1 MSEPA
6 STELVTE
13 MGRPGKHAE
22 GASFFQ
28 SFVQRVPDPNVW
40 RIYGVTLALGMAY
53 GTAISVIGRFLTTH
67 GVSKLAIGQLA
78 AWFAAGIVA
87 FSLPMGPL
95 VRRFSAKRM
104 LAVSLFGYAGAVTL
118 FPFTHTFWALAALRF
133 FDGACSVGVW
143 VSSESILLARS
154 GKDNKAFAT
163 SLYAI
168 AVACGYVGGP
178 LLAYG
183 CSQFLPLTFAF
194 ILAGAIATCTGAYV
208 LLRLAPDVRGEF
220 HDTHRAASLG
230 TESSALGL
238 LFRIKTSCFG
248 TFAYGYFQ
256 ASVVLFL
263 PLYLMEQKGISESQ
277 TIVIPAYFAAGML
290 LLSNYAGR
298 LGDRYGHL
306 LLMRILAVVGM
317 TMILG
322 FVYLD
327 SYPAMCFAVF
337 VAGASLASIS
347 PVSLALQ
354 GVVAHPREYER
365 STSIYN
371 AFYAAGMLL
380 GPFASSYLFE
390 SRGGEAM
397 LFSLALLWT
406 LFVAFAFVFRK
417 DDPAALSRGAP
428 TCDEAHPSAA
438 ERAGT
443 L

>member
-1 MSEPA
+1 MTEPVA
-6 STELVTE
+6 TELVSE
-13 MGRPGKHAE
+13 MGRPGENAE
-22 GASFFQ
+22 GASFFR
-28 SFVQRVPDPNVW
+28 SFVQRVPDVNVW
-40 RIYGVTLALGMAY
+40 RIYGVTLALGLAY

-95 VRRFSAKRM
+95 VRRFSAKHM
-104 LAVSLFGYAGAVTL
+104 LALSLAGYAAAVVL
-118 FPFTHTFWALAALRF
+118 FPFTHTFWALAVLRF

-154 GKDNKAFAT
+154 GKQNKAFAT

-168 AVACGYVGGP
+168 AVACGYIGGP
-178 LLAYG
+178 ILAYA
-183 CSQFLPLTFAF
+183 CSKVLPLAFAF
-194 ILAGAIATCTGAYV
+194 ILAGVIAICTSAYV
-208 LLRLAPDVRGEF
+208 LLRMAPDVRAEL
-220 HDTHRAASLG
+220 HEDHPLASVAKDS
-230 TESSALGL
+230 TFFGL
-238 LFRIKTSCFG
+238 SWRIKTSCFG

-263 PLYLMEQKGISESQ
+263 PLYLMERKGISESQ

-290 LLSNYAGR
+290 LFSNYAGR

-306 LLMRILAVVGM
+306 FLMRVLGIIGM
-317 TMILG
+317 TMVLG

-327 SYPAMCFAVF
+327 SYPAMCLAVF

-354 GVVAHPREYER
+354 GVVAHPLEYER

-390 SRGGEAM
+390 KRGGEAM
-397 LFSLALLWT
+397 LFSLALLWA
-406 LFVAFAFVFRK
+406 LFVSFAFAFRK
-417 DDPAALSRGAP
+417 DDPAALRLAVPISNQ
-428 TCDEAHPSAA
+428 
-438 ERAGT
+438 RADT
-443 L
+443 P

>member
-1 MSEPA
+1 
-6 STELVTE
+6 
-13 MGRPGKHAE
+13 MGRPGENAE
-22 GASFFQ
+22 GASFFR
-28 SFVQRVPDPNVW
+28 SFVQRVPDVNVW

-53 GTAISVIGRFLTTH
+53 GTAISVIGRYLTTH

-95 VRRFSAKRM
+95 VRRFSAKHM
-104 LAVSLFGYAGAVTL
+104 LALSLAGYAAAVVL
-118 FPFTHTFWALAALRF
+118 FPFTHTFWALAVLRF

-154 GKDNKAFAT
+154 GKQNKAFAT

-168 AVACGYVGGP
+168 AVACGYIGGP
-178 LLAYG
+178 ILAYA
-183 CSQFLPLTFAF
+183 CSKVLPLAFAF
-194 ILAGAIATCTGAYV
+194 ILAGVIAICTSAYV
-208 LLRLAPDVRGEF
+208 LLRMAPDVRAEL
-220 HDTHRAASLG
+220 HEDHPLASVAKDS
-230 TESSALGL
+230 TFFGL
-238 LFRIKTSCFG
+238 SWRIKTSCFG

-263 PLYLMEQKGISESQ
+263 PLYLMERKGISESQ

-290 LLSNYAGR
+290 LFSNYAGR

-306 LLMRILAVVGM
+306 FLMRVLGIIGM
-317 TMILG
+317 TMVLG

-327 SYPAMCFAVF
+327 SYPAMCLAVF

-354 GVVAHPREYER
+354 GVVAHPLEYER

-390 SRGGEAM
+390 KRGGEAM
-397 LFSLALLWT
+397 LFSLALLWA
-406 LFVAFAFVFRK
+406 LFVSFAFAFRK
-417 DDPAALSRGAP
+417 DDPAALRLAVPISNQ
-428 TCDEAHPSAA
+428 
-438 ERAGT
+438 RADT
-443 L
+443 P

>member
-6 STELVTE
+6 STELANE
-13 MGRPGKHAE
+13 MGRPGEIAE
-22 GASFFQ
+22 GASFFRG
-28 SFVQRVPDPNVW
+28 FVQRVPDPNVW
-40 RIYGVTLALGMAY
+40 RIYGITLALGLAY

-78 AWFAAGIVA
+78 VWFAAGIVA

-95 VRRFSAKRM
+95 VRRFSAKRT
-104 LAVSLFGYAGAVTL
+104 LAVSLAGYAGAVAL

-154 GKDNKAFAT
+154 GKENKAFAT
-163 SLYAI
+163 SLYAV

-178 LLAYG
+178 LLAYA
-183 CSQFLPLTFAF
+183 CTQFLPLHFAF
-194 ILAGAIATCTGAYV
+194 ILAAVIAICTSAYV
-208 LLRLAPDVRGEF
+208 LLRLAPDVRAEL
-220 HDTHRAASLG
+220 HEDHPLSSIAKS
-230 TESSALGL
+230 SSALGL
-238 LFRIKTSCFG
+238 LWRIKTSCFG

-263 PLYLMEQKGISESQ
+263 PLYLMERKGISEPQ

-290 LLSNYAGR
+290 LFSNYAGR

-306 LLMRILAVVGM
+306 LLMRVLGIIGM
-317 TMILG
+317 TMVLG

-327 SYPAMCFAVF
+327 SYPAMCAAVF

-354 GVVAHPREYER
+354 GVVAHPSEYER

-390 SRGGEAM
+390 RRGGEAM

-406 LFVAFAFVFRK
+406 VFVLFAVVFRR
-417 DDPAALSRGAP
+417 DDPAARQMS
-428 TCDEAHPSAA
+428 
-438 ERAGT
+438 
-443 L
+443 

>member
-1 MSEPA
+1 MSEPV

-13 MGRPGKHAE
+13 MRRPGKNTE
-22 GASFFQ
+22 GAAFFR
-28 SFVQRVPDPNVW
+28 SFVQRVPDKNVW
-40 RIYGVTLALGMAY
+40 RIYRITLALGVAY
-53 GTAISVIGRFLTTH
+53 GTAISVIARFLTTH
-67 GVSKLAIGQLA
+67 GVSKLDIGQLA

-95 VRRFSAKRM
+95 VRRFSAKYM
-104 LAVSLFGYAGAVTL
+104 LAISLAGYAAAVVL
-118 FPFTHTFWALAALRF
+118 FPFTHTFWALAVLRF

-154 GKDNKAFAT
+154 GKENKAFTT

-178 LLAYG
+178 LLAYA
-183 CSQFLPLTFAF
+183 CTKILPLEFAF
-194 ILAGAIATCTGAYV
+194 ILAGVIAICTSAYV
-208 LLRLAPDVRGEF
+208 LLRLAPDVRGEL
-220 HDTHRAASLG
+220 HEDHPMAAIAKG
-230 TESSALGL
+230 SSALAL
-238 LFRIKTSCFG
+238 LWRIKTSCFG

-263 PLYLMEQKGISESQ
+263 PLYLMERKGITESQ
-277 TIVIPAYFAAGML
+277 TIVIPAYFAGGML
-290 LLSNYAGR
+290 LFSNYAGR

-306 LLMRILAVVGM
+306 YLMRILGIIGM
-317 TMILG
+317 TMVLG

-327 SYPAMCFAVF
+327 SYPAMCVAVF
-337 VAGASLASIS
+337 IAGASLASIS

-354 GVVAHPREYER
+354 GVVAHPTEYER

-390 SRGGEAM
+390 ERGGEAM
-397 LFSLALLWT
+397 LFSLALLWS
-406 LFVAFAFVFRK
+406 LFVVFAFVFRR
-417 DDPAALSRGAP
+417 DDPAAARQ
-428 TCDEAHPSAA
+428 SASP
-438 ERAGT
+438 
-443 L
+443 

>member
-1 MSEPA
+1 
-6 STELVTE
+6 
-13 MGRPGKHAE
+13 MGRPGEHAE
-22 GASFFQ
+22 GASFFR

-40 RIYGVTLALGMAY
+40 RIYGITLALGMAY

-67 GVSKLAIGQLA
+67 GVSKLSIGQLA

-95 VRRFSAKRM
+95 TRRFSAKYV
-104 LAVSLFGYAGAVTL
+104 LAISLAGYSAAVAL
-118 FPFTHTFWALAALRF
+118 FPFTHAFWALAALRF

-154 GKDNKAFAT
+154 GKQNKAFVT

-178 LLAYG
+178 LLAYA
-183 CSQFLPLTFAF
+183 CSKVLPLEFAF
-194 ILAGAIATCTGAYV
+194 LLASVIAICTSLYV
-208 LLRLAPDVRGEF
+208 LLRLAPDVRGEL
-220 HDTHRAASLG
+220 HEDHPLAGMAKD
-230 TESSALGL
+230 ESALGL
-238 LFRIKTSCFG
+238 LWRIKTSCFG

-263 PLYLMEQKGISESQ
+263 PLYLMEQKGISEPQ

-290 LLSNYAGR
+290 LFSNYAGR

-306 LLMRILAVVGM
+306 LLMRILGAVGM
-317 TMILG
+317 VMVLG

-327 SYPAMCFAVF
+327 SYPAMCLAVF

-354 GVVAHPREYER
+354 GVVAHPLEYER

-380 GPFASSYLFE
+380 GPFLSSYLFE
-390 SRGGEAM
+390 KRGGQAM

-406 LFVAFAFVFRK
+406 LFVIFAFVFRR
-417 DDPAALSRGAP
+417 DDPAALRVSMPR
-428 TCDEAHPSAA
+428 A
-438 ERAGT
+438 ERQ
-443 L
+443 

>member
-1 MSEPA
+1 
-6 STELVTE
+6 
-13 MGRPGKHAE
+13 MGRPGENAE
-22 GASFFQ
+22 GASFFR
-28 SFVQRVPDPNVW
+28 SFVQRVPDVNVW
-40 RIYGVTLALGMAY
+40 RIYGVTLALGLAY

-95 VRRFSAKRM
+95 VRRFSAKHM
-104 LAVSLFGYAGAVTL
+104 LALSLAGYAAAVVL
-118 FPFTHTFWALAALRF
+118 FPFTHTFWALAVLRF

-154 GKDNKAFAT
+154 GKQNKAFAT

-168 AVACGYVGGP
+168 AVACGYIGGP
-178 LLAYG
+178 ILAYA
-183 CSQFLPLTFAF
+183 CSKVLPLAFAF
-194 ILAGAIATCTGAYV
+194 ILAGVIAICTSAYV
-208 LLRLAPDVRGEF
+208 LLRMAPDVRAEL
-220 HDTHRAASLG
+220 HEDHPLASVAKDS
-230 TESSALGL
+230 TFFGL
-238 LFRIKTSCFG
+238 SWRIKTSCFG

-263 PLYLMEQKGISESQ
+263 PLYLMERKGISESQ

-290 LLSNYAGR
+290 LFSNYAGR

-306 LLMRILAVVGM
+306 FLMRVLGIIGM
-317 TMILG
+317 TMVLG

-327 SYPAMCFAVF
+327 SYPAMCLAVF

-354 GVVAHPREYER
+354 GVVAHPLEYER

-390 SRGGEAM
+390 KRGGEAM
-397 LFSLALLWT
+397 LFSLALLWA
-406 LFVAFAFVFRK
+406 LFVSFAFAFRK
-417 DDPAALSRGAP
+417 DDPAALRLAVPISNQ
-428 TCDEAHPSAA
+428 
-438 ERAGT
+438 RADT
-443 L
+443 P

>member
-1 MSEPA
+1 MSEPV

-13 MGRPGKHAE
+13 MGRPGKNAE

-28 SFVQRVPDPNVW
+28 SLVQRVPDENVW
-40 RIYGVTLALGMAY
+40 RIYGVTLALGVAY
-53 GTAISVIGRFLTTH
+53 GTAISVIGRFLATH

-104 LAVSLFGYAGAVTL
+104 LAISLAGFAAAVVL
-118 FPFTHTFWALAALRF
+118 FPFTHSFWALAALRF

-154 GKDNKAFAT
+154 GKQNKAFAT

-178 LLAYG
+178 LLAFA
-183 CSQFLPLTFAF
+183 CTKFLPLEFAF
-194 ILAGAIATCTGAYV
+194 ILAGVIAIGTSAYV
-208 LLRLAPDVRGEF
+208 LLRLAPDIRGELASD
-220 HDTHRAASLG
+220 HPMAAIAKDSTALELLG
-230 TESSALGL
+230 
-238 LFRIKTSCFG
+238 RIKTSCFG

-263 PLYLMEQKGISESQ
+263 PLYLMERKGVSEPE

-290 LLSNYAGR
+290 LFSNYAGR

-306 LLMRILAVVGM
+306 LLMRVLGIIGM
-317 TMILG
+317 TMVLG

-327 SYPAMCFAVF
+327 SYPAMCIAVF
-337 VAGASLASIS
+337 IAGGSLASIS

-354 GVVAHPREYER
+354 GVVAHPTEYER

-380 GPFASSYLFE
+380 GPFVSSYLFE
-390 SRGGEAM
+390 KRGGEAM

-406 LFVAFAFVFRK
+406 SFIVFAFVFRK
-417 DDPAALSRGAP
+417 DDPAAHRL
-428 TCDEAHPSAA
+428 AA
-438 ERAGT
+438 ADPA
-443 L
+443 

>member
-1 MSEPA
+1 MSEPVSA
-6 STELVTE
+6 ELANE
-13 MGRPGKHAE
+13 MRRPGEHAE
-22 GASFFQ
+22 GASFFR
-28 SFVQRVPDPNVW
+28 SFGKRVPDPNVW
-40 RIYGVTLALGMAY
+40 RIYGITLALGMAY

-95 VRRFSAKRM
+95 ARRFSAKSM
-104 LAVSLFGYAGAVTL
+104 LAISLAGYAAAVAL
-118 FPFTHTFWALAALRF
+118 FPFTHAFWALAALRF

-143 VSSESILLARS
+143 VSSESILLSRS
-154 GKDNKAFAT
+154 GKENKAFVT
-163 SLYAI
+163 SLYAV

-178 LLAYG
+178 LLAYA
-183 CSQFLPLTFAF
+183 CSKVLPLEFAF
-194 ILAGAIATCTGAYV
+194 ILAAAIAICTSAYV
-208 LLRLAPDVRGEF
+208 LLRLAPDA
-220 HDTHRAASLG
+220 RAELHEDHPLASVG
-230 TESSALGL
+230 KGSQPLGL
-238 LFRIKTSCFG
+238 LWRIKTSCFG

-263 PLYLMEQKGISESQ
+263 PLYLMEQKGVSESQ

-290 LLSNYAGR
+290 LFSNYAGR
-298 LGDRYGHL
+298 LADRYGHL
-306 LLMRILAVVGM
+306 LLMRILGSIGM
-317 TMILG
+317 TMVLG

-327 SYPAMCFAVF
+327 SYPAMCIAVF

-354 GVVAHPREYER
+354 GVVAHPLEYER

-380 GPFASSYLFE
+380 GPFLSSYLFE
-390 SRGGEAM
+390 KRGGEAM

-406 LFVAFAFVFRK
+406 LFVLFALFFRR
-417 DDPAALSRGAP
+417 DDPASWSRSAP
-428 TCDEAHPSAA
+428 REHLP
-438 ERAGT
+438 
-443 L
+443 

>member
-1 MSEPA
+1 MSEPVA
-6 STELVTE
+6 TELAHE
-13 MGRPGKHAE
+13 MERPGEHAE
-22 GASFFQ
+22 GASFFHG
-28 SFVQRVPDPNVW
+28 FVQRVPDPNIW

-67 GVSKLAIGQLA
+67 GVSKLSIGQLA

-95 VRRFSAKRM
+95 ARRFSAKSM
-104 LAVSLFGYAGAVTL
+104 LAVSLAGYAAAVAL
-118 FPFTHTFWALAALRF
+118 FPFTHDFWALAALRF

-154 GKDNKAFAT
+154 GKENKAFVT

-178 LLAYG
+178 LLAFA
-183 CSQFLPLTFAF
+183 CSKFLPLQFAF
-194 ILAGAIATCTGAYV
+194 ILAAAIAICTSVYV
-208 LLRLAPDVRGEF
+208 LLRLAPDVRAE
-220 HDTHRAASLG
+220 HREEQRAG
-230 TESSALGL
+230 SSAVGGSALDL
-238 LFRIKTSCFG
+238 LWRIKTSCFG

-263 PLYLMEQKGISESQ
+263 PLYLMEKKGISESQ

-290 LLSNYAGR
+290 LFSNYAGR
-298 LGDRYGHL
+298 LADRYGHL
-306 LLMRILAVVGM
+306 LLMRSLGLVGM
-317 TMILG
+317 TMVLG

-327 SYPAMCFAVF
+327 AYPAMCLAVF
-337 VAGASLASIS
+337 VAGGSLASIS

-354 GVVAHPREYER
+354 GVVAHPAEYER

-380 GPFASSYLFE
+380 GPFCSSYLFE
-390 SRGGEAM
+390 RRGGEAM

-406 LFVAFAFVFRK
+406 LFIVFAFFFRR
-417 DDPAALSRGAP
+417 DDPAALRISNAR
-428 TCDEAHPSAA
+428 A
-438 ERAGT
+438 E

>member
-6 STELVTE
+6 APELVSE
-13 MGRPGKHAE
+13 MGRPGQNAE
-22 GASFFQ
+22 GASFFRG
-28 SFVQRVPDPNVW
+28 FARRIPDENVW
-40 RIYGVTLALGMAY
+40 RIYGITLALGLAY
-53 GTAISVIGRFLTTH
+53 GMAIAVIGRFLTTH

-95 VRRFSAKRM
+95 VRRFSAKHM
-104 LAVSLFGYAGAVTL
+104 LAVSLAGYAGAVVI
-118 FPFTHTFWALAALRF
+118 FPFTHAFWALAALRF

-154 GKDNKAFAT
+154 GKQNKAFAT

-183 CSQFLPLTFAF
+183 CSKILPLQFAF
-194 ILAGAIATCTGAYV
+194 LLAGAIALCTSIYV
-208 LLRLAPDVRGEF
+208 LLRLAPDVRGEL
-220 HDTHRAASLG
+220 HEDHPLTAS
-230 TESSALGL
+230 SKDRSALGL
-238 LFRIKTSCFG
+238 LVQIKTSCFG

-263 PLYLMEQKGISESQ
+263 PLYLMERKGISEAQ

-290 LLSNYAGR
+290 LFSNFAGR
-298 LGDRYGHL
+298 LGDRHGHL
-306 LLMRILAVVGM
+306 LLMRILGAIGT
-317 TMILG
+317 TMVLG
-322 FVYLD
+322 FVYLE
-327 SYPAMCFAVF
+327 SYPAMCVAVF

-354 GVVAHPREYER
+354 GVLAHPSEYER

-380 GPFASSYLFE
+380 GPFVSSYLFE
-390 SRGGEAM
+390 KRGGEAM
-397 LFSLALLWT
+397 LFSLSLLWT
-406 LFVAFAFVFRK
+406 LFVLFAFAFRK
-417 DDPAALSRGAP
+417 DDPAM
-428 TCDEAHPSAA
+428 H
-438 ERAGT
+438 RAT
-443 L
+443 ART